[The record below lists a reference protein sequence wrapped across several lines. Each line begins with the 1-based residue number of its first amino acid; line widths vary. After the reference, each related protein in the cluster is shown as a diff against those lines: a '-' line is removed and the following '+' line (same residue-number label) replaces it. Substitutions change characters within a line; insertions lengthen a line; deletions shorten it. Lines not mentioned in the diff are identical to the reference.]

1 MKIKTTWIKNGK
13 SVQIPLCPSSFF
25 NDDDLS
31 LTVDWGDGTSSE
43 TITSFSSSDQITDSN
58 GTVVANLLKH
68 TYNNGNGHKV
78 ITITGGYDNKIAF
91 MQTTKQNSS
100 GQTFNAI
107 ARGTRKFFRAI
118 FECNV
123 GTQFYIHGQG
133 DFRGFT
139 RLQTLGEN
147 IESLTSTDPS
157 SSISLSTASTA
168 TMFMD
173 KTFFGC
179 DGLQF
184 FGKFEPTNATS
195 MQFTLCK
202 CKRLNKCKAIN
213 NWDMEKV
220 KSCKG
225 ACKEAAISVG
235 LWKWFKDTPDK
246 EYVCEDM
253 SGMFEGSSFDKGVNG
268 WDVSTVK
275 DVSNMFKESNFNKPL
290 WKWFKGDN
298 VVENVSGMFQ
308 DNTSFNRNLDT
319 WDRPNVSGELNMFQG
334 ASGMSESK
342 KPADVQV
349 SATPTPSPSSSPA
362 TSPTPTPSRTPASE
376 TPDGFSTSLDVY
388 LDDDFY
394 ETLTYN
400 FSTSRW
406 VGSVLYLRGT
416 TGNPMEWQLRRVS
429 DNYKL
434 RSSDTFSQTN
444 RDDPQGSDF
453 SPNWSIPAPS
463 VTPTATASQSAP
475 APTATPTSSLTP
487 GPTPSQSAPAPTA
500 TPTSSLTPGPTPSQS
515 APAPT
520 ATPTS
525 SLTPGPTPS
534 QSAPAPSATPT
545 SSLTP
550 GPTATLTP
558 SVSSSPPN
566 AYFFDQIGKVYYNN
580 SVADIISYNAS
591 TKVLSL
597 DTTGNGSSDTT
608 VTATIDTNEKYS
620 LFSSRDYVAIYKTTP
635 SQIFKMKVTEVSYS
649 SSSNTTYYKMYNS
662 DYQDYTIGGSNA
674 SNADSLTATRNIRD
688 YIVNETDS
696 YYTSNP
702 KDYYVLYNGTLQSN
716 ILWASAGT
724 YYIRSRI
731 SGNYTAISVGDY
743 LEIYIA

>member
-43 TITSFSSSDQITDSN
+43 TITSFSSSDQVTDSN

-78 ITITGGYDNKIAF
+78 ITITGGYDNKIAL

-253 SGMFEGSSFDKGVNG
+253 SGMFEGSNFNKGVNG

-388 LDDDFY
+388 LDGNFY

-487 GPTPSQSAPAPTA
+487 GPTPSQSAPAP
-500 TPTSSLTPGPTPSQS
+500 
-515 APAPT
+515 
-520 ATPTS
+520 
-525 SLTPGPTPS
+525 
-534 QSAPAPSATPT
+534 SATPT

-550 GPTATLTP
+550 GPTATPTP

-608 VTATIDTNEKYS
+608 VTATIDTNVKYS
-620 LFSSRDYVAIYKTTP
+620 YFSSRDYVAIYKTTP

-649 SSSNTTYYKMYNS
+649 SSTNTTYYKMYNS

-674 SNADSLTATRNIRD
+674 SNADSLTATRNIGN
-688 YIVNETDS
+688 YISSQVDS
-696 YYTSNP
+696 ELTSNP
-702 KDYYVLYNGTLQSN
+702 RDYHVLYNGTLQSS
-716 ILWASAGT
+716 IGWAAPGG
-724 YYIRSRI
+724 YYVRSII

-743 LEIYIA
+743 LEIYVV